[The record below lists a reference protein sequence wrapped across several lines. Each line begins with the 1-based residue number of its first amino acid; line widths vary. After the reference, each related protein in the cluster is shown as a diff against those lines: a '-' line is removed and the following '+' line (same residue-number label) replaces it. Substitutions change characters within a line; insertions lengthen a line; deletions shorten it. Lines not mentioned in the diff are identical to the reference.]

1 MISQLLRTSSI
12 ALAMTIVLRAAP
24 MTAQSANTPDF
35 PAEVAAGYTLIP
47 APRELITGAA
57 LALRRGIFV
66 AQPARAA
73 DRATT
78 AQLRDFFRERHIRLA
93 TTSNA
98 VVTVTL
104 HRVGEPDATRLIKRS
119 GLKFDSA
126 MTAEGYVLIAS
137 GGTVDVI
144 GASDAGVFYGVQ
156 TLQQLV
162 QDTGSAASFLGATI
176 RDWPAMRWRGFQDDL
191 SRGPIP
197 TLAFQ
202 KKQLRTLAAYKL
214 NVYSPYF
221 EHSLP
226 YDAYP
231 LASPPGNQMSNA
243 DIAALV
249 DYARTLHIDVI
260 PEQEAFGHLH
270 HLLKWETY
278 SAMAETPHGHVL
290 APGQPG
296 SMEFVRASFAEIAK
310 RFPSQFLHIG
320 ADETFELGR
329 GQTKERI
336 ESEGKRLGKDTR
348 EGVGAVY
355 VDFVKKIAAE
365 LAPLHKRLLFWG
377 DVAMNH
383 PDLTRTLPKDMIAVA
398 WWYDPKESY
407 DNYLTPF
414 RDAGIETWV
423 APGVNNWNRVYP
435 NNANM
440 LTNIRNFVRDGQR
453 LGSTGM
459 LNTSWDDDGEA
470 IFNQTWYGVLFGAA
484 AAWQPGESSI
494 PRFEAS
500 FGRTFHGDT
509 TGRLDDAQRK
519 LAAAHKLL
527 QSVGVGDASD
537 YLFWLDPWS
546 AEGRFVTEKTK
557 PVLRNVRLLAEGAL
571 LDLHAARRSQP
582 LRETDA
588 LSALELGARRT
599 NLIGMKLQFA
609 EEVSEMYAR
618 AYDATVNPTPG
629 ASPTRELGDITGI
642 NGRLQDL
649 RDEYGVL
656 RSMYE
661 QAWMREN
668 SSYWLNNVTAR
679 FDQSQQ
685 LWISR
690 ADKVNQ
696 ARQRWYRDRTLPP
709 ATELGIPVVP
719 VRPILPIKAVVP

>member
-1 MISQLLRTSSI
+1 MLLAISTATISSES
-12 ALAMTIVLRAAP
+12 L
-24 MTAQSANTPDF
+24 AQSPSSAGI
-35 PAEVAAGYTLIP
+35 PAEVTAGYTLIP
-47 APRELITGAA
+47 APRELTPSAT
-57 LALRRGIFV
+57 LSLRQGVVIASSARGG
-66 AQPARAA
+66 
-73 DRATT
+73 DRASA
-78 AQLRDFFRERHIRLA
+78 AQLREFFRERHVRLSS
-93 TTSNA
+93 TSSAA
-98 VVTVTL
+98 VVVTL
-104 HRVGEPDATRLIKRS
+104 HRVGDASAKTILQRASMR
-119 GLKFDSA
+119 FDSA
-126 MTAEGYVLIAS
+126 MTTEGYVLLAR
-137 GGTVDVI
+137 GKHVDII

-162 QDTGSAASFLGATI
+162 QDTGTTSSILGATI

-202 KKQLRTLAAYKL
+202 QKQLRTLAAYKL

-231 LASPPGNQMSNA
+231 LASPPGNQISDA

-249 DYARTLHIDVI
+249 AYAATLHIEVI

-278 SAMAETPHGHVL
+278 TAMAETPHGHVL
-290 APGQPG
+290 APSQPG
-296 SMEFVRASFAEIAK
+296 SMDFVRASFAEIAK
-310 RFPSQFLHIG
+310 KFPSQFLHIG

-329 GQTKERI
+329 GQTKERV
-336 ESEGKRLGKDTR
+336 EAEGKRLGKDAR

-383 PDLTRTLPKDMIAVA
+383 PDLARTLPKDMIAVA
-398 WWYDPKESY
+398 WWYDPKDSY
-407 DNYLTPF
+407 DSYLTPF

-509 TGRLDDAQRK
+509 SGRLNEAQRK

-557 PVLRNVRLLAEGAL
+557 PILRNVRLLAEGAM
-571 LDLHAARRSQP
+571 LDLHAARRNQP
-582 LRETDA
+582 LREADA
-588 LSALELGARRT
+588 LAALELGARRT
-599 NLIGMKLQFA
+599 NLIGMKFQFA
-609 EEVSEMYAR
+609 EEVAEMYAR
-618 AYDATVNPTPG
+618 AYDSTVNPTPG

-656 RSMYE
+656 RAMYE

-668 SSYWLNNVTAR
+668 SSYWLNNVTVR

-719 VRPILPIKAVVP
+719 VKPILPPKAIVP